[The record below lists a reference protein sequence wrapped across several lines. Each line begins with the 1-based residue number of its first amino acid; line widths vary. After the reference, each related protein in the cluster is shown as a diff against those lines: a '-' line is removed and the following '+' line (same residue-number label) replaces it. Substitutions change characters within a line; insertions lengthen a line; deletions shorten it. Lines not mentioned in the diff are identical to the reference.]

1 MQETEASVS
10 IHQPP
15 GSIGKA
21 LVVDTGRQHP
31 LPTENTVPRWYYPRH
46 LRTIELYRT
55 PGGPDT
61 QTKSQSDTL
70 PWRVRAKQQQTKQQT
85 ANSKQ
90 QTHRGAGDYV
100 ETGKSVR
107 REITGDKRSPV
118 EQYAAMNW
126 AQRLKRVFNIDMSIC
141 EACGGTVKVIAS
153 IEDPVVIKQILTHL
167 QRKAELKEFNPLSES
182 RAPPQKSLFG

>member
-61 QTKSQSDTL
+61 QTKSQSDTR
-70 PWRVRAKQQQTKQQT
+70 PWRVRAKQQT

-90 QTHRGAGDYV
+90 QTPGAGDYV